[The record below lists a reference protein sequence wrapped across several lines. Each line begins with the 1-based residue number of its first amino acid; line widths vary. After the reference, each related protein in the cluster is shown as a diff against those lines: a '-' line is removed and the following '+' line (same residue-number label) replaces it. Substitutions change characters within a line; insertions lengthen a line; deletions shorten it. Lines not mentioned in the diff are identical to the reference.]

1 MRWLV
6 AGAHGMLGQD
16 LCAVLEAAGHEV
28 TPADLPGLNILAPEQ
43 CREQVAGHDIVANC
57 AAYTAVDAAEAQEGT
72 AFAVN
77 AVGAANLARAAA
89 DTGAAM
95 VQISTD
101 YVFAGDATTPYA
113 EDAPLAPVS
122 AYGRTKA
129 AGEWAVRSLCPRSWV
144 VRTAWLYG
152 AAGPTGF
159 PKAMQR
165 LAAARDTLTVV
176 SDQVGQPTWTWDLA
190 HGVRRLVEAAAP
202 FGRWHGTGSG
212 QCSWFDLARATFE
225 ELGLDPARVSPIT
238 SAEYAAMYPAAAAR
252 PAYSVLG
259 HDRWQQAGIE
269 PLPHWRDALHRAAPT
284 VLRAQSSVI

>member
-1 MRWLV
+1 MRWFV
-6 AGAHGMLGQD
+6 AGANGMLGQD

-28 TPADLPGLNILAPEQ
+28 TRRDLPELDILDAAQ
-43 CREQVAGHDIVANC
+43 CLAQVAGHDVVANC
-57 AAYTAVDAAEAQEGT
+57 AAHTAVDRAEEEEGL
-72 AFAVN
+72 AFAIN

-89 DTGAAM
+89 AAGASM

-101 YVFAGDATTPYA
+101 YVFAGDATAPYA

-129 AGEWAVRSLCPRSWV
+129 AGEWAVRAECPASWV

-159 PKAMQR
+159 PKAMKR

-176 SDQVGQPTWTWDLA
+176 SDQVGQPTWTRDLA
-190 HGVRRLVEAAAP
+190 EAVVRIVEADAP
-202 FGRWHGTGSG
+202 YGTWHGTGAG

-225 ELGLDPARVSPIT
+225 ELGLDPQRVQPIT

-252 PAYSVLG
+252 PAYSVLS
-259 HDRWQQAGIE
+259 HARWEEAGIAG
-269 PLPHWRDALHRAAPT
+269 LPDWRDALHRAAPT
-284 VLRAQSSVI
+284 VLAD